1 MNQSNI
7 HTSPTLGL
15 QLKFIFTKRLQ
26 TKKVK
31 HFYMDQKVN
40 STKKNYWKPRLRS
53 IDRQGQVGL

>member
-7 HTSPTLGL
+7 HTSPTIGL

-31 HFYMDQKVN
+31 HFYMDQKVLP
-40 STKKNYWKPRLRS
+40 KKNYWKPRLRS